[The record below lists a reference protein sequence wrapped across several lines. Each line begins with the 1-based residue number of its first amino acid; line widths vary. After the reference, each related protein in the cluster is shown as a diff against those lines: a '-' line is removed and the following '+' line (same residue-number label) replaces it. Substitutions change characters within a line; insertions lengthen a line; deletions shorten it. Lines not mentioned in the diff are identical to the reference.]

1 MFDLDHLLCTGNFGL
16 KVKLYV
22 KLNQHMPYDVSIR
35 SKVHLIDTLGDY
47 EWVMNILL

>member
-22 KLNQHMPYDVSIR
+22 KLNQLIR

-47 EWVMNILL
+47 EWVMNILLL